1 MMCASFI
8 PGYENTRLLTL
19 TSDKLLTLYEIRA
32 TANVMEASSA
42 SAGPFTYATVELTR
56 VQTRNFIDI
65 AVHSSRI
72 VLMGQNHF

>member
-1 MMCASFI
+1 MCASFI
-8 PGYENTRLLTL
+8 PGYENTRFLTL

-32 TANVMEASSA
+32 TANVMEASS
-42 SAGPFTYATVELTR
+42 SAGPFTYSTVELTR

-65 AVHSSRI
+65 AVHSSRL